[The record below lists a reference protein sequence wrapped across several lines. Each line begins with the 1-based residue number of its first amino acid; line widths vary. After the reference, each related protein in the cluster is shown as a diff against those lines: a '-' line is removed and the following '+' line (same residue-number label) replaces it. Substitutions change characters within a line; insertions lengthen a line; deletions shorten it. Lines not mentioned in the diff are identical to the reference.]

1 MEEMEKG
8 LKELRGFA
16 APSGE
21 QQCQPARP
29 PPQSSRGLAHQPKST
44 RVGTHGSSY
53 VCSRGWPCCTSVA
66 GATLGSEVVRSLS
79 VGECQ
84 GGKTGV
90 GGWVGGGAPSQKK
103 GEEDR
108 IKGFR
113 RGDLHGENI

>member
-1 MEEMEKG
+1 M
-8 LKELRGFA
+8 RGEA
-16 APSGE
+16 HGPEGV
-21 QQCQPARP
+21 QCPN
-29 PPQSSRGLAHQPKST
+29 
-44 RVGTHGSSY
+44 
-53 VCSRGWPCCTSVA
+53 
-66 GATLGSEVVRSLS
+66 